1 MATSTKNEYYKDYYT
16 PEIKQL
22 WNDVAIRLMI
32 ENDSFLTA
40 DLIKKSSY
48 QSSQIE
54 NDVEEAF
61 KNNFDSGCHYDDAET
76 VEWALLAHDLYST
89 NWIRKESH
97 EIIMRLPFDVW
108 FDAAKPFLIEC
119 MENWLYEYSVPSDDT
134 EGLAKIFA
142 KNYWKLC
149 QESGWVGADW
159 NDIGG
164 WFISCDPFFK
174 QLLRKTVTGFLNQ
187 LDEKGIYYLDSENFN
202 EEDDNELPDD
212 LNNIYLG
219 LFNILVQPVI
229 DAKPTPTKTFNFFG
243 KEDGEWYLQWYEPE
257 ATMSIEEA
265 MEKGNLLAK
274 D

>member
-1 MATSTKNEYYKDYYT
+1 MTTLVNQSYKDFYT

-22 WNDVAIRLMI
+22 WNEVATRLI
-32 ENDSFLTA
+32 VEKDSFLRD
-40 DLIKKSSY
+40 DLIEKSSY

-54 NDVEEAF
+54 SDVEAAF
-61 KNNFDSGCHYDDAET
+61 KSNFDLGNPFDTTQD
-76 VEWALLAHDLYST
+76 VEDALLAHEPYSL
-89 NWIRKESH
+89 NWVRKESH

-119 MENWLYEYSVPSDDT
+119 MENWLYDYSVPSDDP
-134 EGLAKIFA
+134 EALAKIFA

-149 QESGWVGADW
+149 RESGWVGADW
-159 NDIGG
+159 NVISG

-212 LNNIYLG
+212 LNSIYLG

-229 DAKPTPTKTFNFFG
+229 DAAPSKIKTFNFFG
-243 KEDGEWYLQWYEPE
+243 KEHGKWYLQWYEPE
-257 ATMSIEEA
+257 TTMSIEEA
-265 MEKGNLLAK
+265 MEKGNLLVK